1 MPMGTRHRVTGIL
14 LSSARGPVLQVDD
27 GGVFALDLDHDAT
40 RLFGQRLTVEGL
52 RSGFDR
58 LDVEWIGAP
67 DRVEEKE
74 CASRRPPDAH
84 RPE

>member
-14 LSSARGPVLQVDD
+14 LSSSRGPVLEVEG
-27 GGVFALDLDHDAT
+27 GGVYALDLDRDAA
-40 RLFGQRLTVEGL
+40 RLFGQRVTVEGL

-67 DRVEEKE
+67 DRVEENA
-74 CASRRPPDAH
+74 CASWHAPDAH
-84 RPE
+84 PPE